1 MFSVKM
7 HYERVLTTAET
18 RCRD

>member
-18 RCRD
+18 RCRH